1 VYLTNAAGTNDAKVT
16 SSGRL
21 KVQTAGK
28 ANVNVVNSHRT
39 LWDTSLTI
47 KQGDEGT
54 KDAVPVESVPTGQA
68 LIVTDI
74 VMNHN
79 IKTTTAIHRGTI
91 YRGSAGNAVACDNAD
106 SVLIPFVEPG
116 GFQSIHLNT
125 GIRFGPG
132 EQLCYE
138 HQLRDRLLLQRV
150 FYRRVSRVACHTLV
164 SVPKRGTEETQRLPK

>member
-1 VYLTNAAGTNDAKVT
+1 MYLTNAAGTNDAKVT

-54 KDAVPVESVPTGQA
+54 KDAVPVESVPAGQA

-79 IKTTTAIHRGTI
+79 IKTTTAIH
-91 YRGSAGNAVACDNAD
+91 
-106 SVLIPFVEPG
+106 
-116 GFQSIHLNT
+116 LNT

-132 EQLCYE
+132 EQLCA
-138 HQLRDRLLLQRV
+138 RV
-150 FYRRVSRVACHTLV
+150 FATSTSFGIDYFFS
-164 SVPKRGTEETQRLPK
+164 GYFIDE